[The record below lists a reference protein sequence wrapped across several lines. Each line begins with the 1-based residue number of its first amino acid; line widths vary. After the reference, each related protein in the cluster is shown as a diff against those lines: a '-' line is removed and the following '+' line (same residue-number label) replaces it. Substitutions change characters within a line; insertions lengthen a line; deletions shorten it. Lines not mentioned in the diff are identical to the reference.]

1 MEQTIFY
8 YGYKNAYGQIEKAV
22 SSRTYNT
29 REEAEMAKKEAESTS
44 QYNVSYE
51 VFCTNRQKDE
61 AFTAA
66 MNKVWHD
73 ASETGNDNVQE
84 YLFDYFS
91 DDLFFICDEDMFI
104 PAYRQNQSAMYGLL
118 RGLMNYDWFWCKPDG
133 SIDVE
138 NANHPDVAEALQP
151 YVTKEMGLKALASF

>member
-1 MEQTIFY
+1 MEQTTFFY
-8 YGYKNAYGQIEKAV
+8 GFKKSNGTMEKV
-22 SSRTYNT
+22 FGSRGYNT
-29 REEAEMAKKEAESTS
+29 REEAETAMAEAQPNHKLTL
-44 QYNVSYE
+44 E
-51 VFCTNRQKDE
+51 VFSTTRQKDE
-61 AFTAA
+61 AFTAV
-66 MNKVWHD
+66 MNKVWHT

-84 YLFDYFS
+84 YIVDYFC
-91 DDLFFICDEDMFI
+91 DDLFEICDDDMFI
-104 PAYRQNQSAMYGLL
+104 PAYMQNESAMYGLL